1 MSHIEVWQLDDESA
15 IEETVN
21 QYCRVWHLNP
31 LSISVTY
38 SQSKDLWIV
47 AVVVEPKGGTE

>member
-1 MSHIEVWQLDDESA
+1 MNHIQVWRLDDERA

-21 QYCRVWHLNP
+21 QYCGVWHLNP
-31 LSISVTY
+31 PSISVTY

-47 AVVVEPKGGTE
+47 AVVVEPKGGE